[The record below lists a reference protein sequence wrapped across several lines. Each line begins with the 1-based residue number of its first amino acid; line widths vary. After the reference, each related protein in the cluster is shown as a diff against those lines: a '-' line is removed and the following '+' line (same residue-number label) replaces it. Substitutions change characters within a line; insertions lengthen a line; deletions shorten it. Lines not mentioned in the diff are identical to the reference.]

1 MLLKRTIWL
10 AVAVAIGSLTA
21 SASGITFVCD
31 TTSSSV
37 DPDTAANGASGT
49 CAYLNNVIAPLYTST
64 FSNVNANI
72 YVEMGSTS
80 LGENESARSA
90 VTFSQYQSILNSE
103 ASTDPIRTSS
113 LAALNTI
120 DQAEYGSGDVVLSS
134 ALASSLGFTNIGGI
148 FENGNSINNGSGC
161 TIAANHPNCYNG
173 VITLSNSQPL
183 YFDQN
188 GGSIGSN
195 QYDAYSVIEH
205 ETDEVL
211 GTASCIDTTASNNEL
226 VNGCSVV
233 SGNNTPAA
241 IDLFRYNAAGSLAAN
256 GSYVGLNQA
265 PPGAYFSYNGGVTN
279 GAGNAIFN
287 TVANGDDYAD
297 FTNSCQY
304 IQDGIGCPGQVFS
317 IATDGGAELNMLDA
331 LGYQETVAP
340 EPTTIVLFGSG
351 IAGILL
357 RRRFRRA

>member
-10 AVAVAIGSLTA
+10 AMVVAISSLTA

-31 TTSSSV
+31 TASAAV
-37 DPDTAANGASGT
+37 DPDTASNGASGT

-64 FSNVNANI
+64 FSNVSANI

-80 LGENESARSA
+80 LGASSTARSA
-90 VTFSQYQSILNSE
+90 VTFSQYQTALNSE
-103 ASTDPIRTSS
+103 ASSDPIRTDS

-120 DQAEYGSGDVVLSS
+120 DQAEYSSGDVVLSS

-161 TIAANHPNCYNG
+161 TIAANHPNCYSG
-173 VITLSNSQPL
+173 VITISDYQPL

-188 GGSIGSN
+188 GGSIGGS
-195 QYDAYSVIEH
+195 QYDFYSVIEH

-211 GTASCIDTTASNNEL
+211 GTASCMDTTGSTLA
-226 VNGCSVV
+226 NGCS
-233 SGNNTPAA
+233 SLGNNTPAA
-241 IDLFRYNAAGSLAAN
+241 IDLFRYNAAGSLAPN
-256 GSYVGLNQA
+256 GSYVGLGQA
-265 PPGAYFSYNGGVTN
+265 PTGAYFSYDGGVTN

-287 TVANGDDYAD
+287 TQSNGDDYAD

-304 IQDGIGCPGQVFS
+304 VQDGVGCPGQIFNIS
-317 IATDGGAELNMLDA
+317 TDGGAELNMLDA
-331 LGYQETVAP
+331 VGYEETVAP

-357 RRRFRRA
+357 HRRFRRA